1 MRLNIM
7 TRAALKRA
15 VTLTVDPALYD
26 EVKQSGANMSAILNN
41 ALLEEQKRLQ
51 GERWKEE
58 NREGIQALNRFLE
71 ENGSFSDQVRRF

>member
-1 MRLNIM
+1 M
-7 TRAALKRA
+7 TRTALKRA

>member
-1 MRLNIM
+1 M

-58 NREGIQALNRFLE
+58 NQEGIQALNRFLE